1 MRSHSRPLPRMRNW
15 LDFVLRKRD
24 TGYFLNWRLDHETD
38 CNSVVRGW
46 GMKAICVRGRGGPEA
61 FAYEEAPR
69 PRPGEG
75 EVLVRVHA
83 AGVIHTE
90 LSWVP
95 TWTTRAGEPRP
106 LPVIP
111 GHEFSG
117 AIAALGAR
125 VSDVGVGDLVYGLND
140 WYRDGASAEYCVARV
155 ADIAHKPAGVD
166 HIHAAA
172 TPISALTA
180 WQGLVERAGLAA
192 GQRVLIHGAAGG
204 VGTFAVQLA
213 RWRGARVTGTA
224 SAANLDFVRSLGADE
239 VIDYRAERFEDVVRD
254 VDVVFDTVGGETL
267 ERSWGVLKPGGR
279 LVTVAA
285 SGEQTTD
292 ERIRAAYFIV
302 EPSRTQLAEIARL
315 IDGGTLRPVVGAVF
329 PLAEARTGRT
339 SRCSRRG
346 RHDGFPRHEVL
357 AAGPAERFVSKKLS
371 GDSAFEIV

>member
-1 MRSHSRPLPRMRNW
+1 
-15 LDFVLRKRD
+15 
-24 TGYFLNWRLDHETD
+24 
-38 CNSVVRGW
+38 
-46 GMKAICVRGRGGPEA
+46 MKAICLRAHGGPEA
-61 FAYEEAPR
+61 FAYEEVPK

-83 AGVIHTE
+83 AGVIQTE
-90 LSWVP
+90 LSWDP
-95 TWTTRAGEPRP
+95 TWTTQAGEPRP

-117 AIAALGAR
+117 EISALGAGVR
-125 VSDVGVGDLVYGLND
+125 DVSVGDLVYGLND

-155 ADIAHKPAGVD
+155 ADLARKPSSVD
-166 HIHAAA
+166 HVHAAA

-192 GQRVLIHGAAGG
+192 GQRVLILGAAGG

-224 SAANLDFVRSLGADE
+224 SAANLDFVRSLGAHK

-285 SGEQTTD
+285 SGERTTD

-315 IDGGTLRPVVGAVF
+315 IDGGALRPVVGAVF
-329 PLAEARTGRT
+329 PLAEARQAYQHKPA
-339 SRCSRRG
+339 RG
-346 RHDGFPRHEVL
+346 KVVL
-357 AAGPAERFVSKKLS
+357 RVGDAG
-371 GDSAFEIV
+371 

>member
-1 MRSHSRPLPRMRNW
+1 
-15 LDFVLRKRD
+15 
-24 TGYFLNWRLDHETD
+24 
-38 CNSVVRGW
+38 
-46 GMKAICVRGRGGPEA
+46 MKAICLRGPEA
-61 FAYEEAPR
+61 FAYEEAPQ

-83 AGVIHTE
+83 AGVIQTE

-95 TWTTRAGEPRP
+95 TWTTPAGEPRP

-117 AIAALGAR
+117 EVAALGAGVTDPR
-125 VSDVGVGDLVYGLND
+125 VGELVYGLND
-140 WYRDGASAEYCVARV
+140 WYRDGASAEYCVARI
-155 ADIAHKPAGVD
+155 ADIAPKPTSVD
-166 HIHAAA
+166 HVHAAT

-180 WQGLVERAGLAA
+180 WQGLIERAALAA

-213 RWRGARVTGTA
+213 RWRGAQVTATA
-224 SAANLDFVRSLGADE
+224 SAANLEFVRSLGADE

-267 ERSWGVLKPGGR
+267 ERSWSVLKSGGS

-315 IDGGTLRPVVGAVF
+315 IDGSMLRPVVGAVF
-329 PLAEARTGRT
+329 PLAEARQAYQHKPV
-339 SRCSRRG
+339 RG
-346 RHDGFPRHEVL
+346 KVVLRMVDGGG
-357 AAGPAERFVSKKLS
+357 AT
-371 GDSAFEIV
+371 

>member
-1 MRSHSRPLPRMRNW
+1 
-15 LDFVLRKRD
+15 
-24 TGYFLNWRLDHETD
+24 
-38 CNSVVRGW
+38 
-46 GMKAICVRGRGGPEA
+46 MKAIRLHVRGGPEA

-69 PRPGEG
+69 PRAGEA

-90 LSWVP
+90 LSWS
-95 TWTTRAGEPRP
+95 TTSTTQSGEPRP

-117 AIAALGAR
+117 EIAALGPEVR
-125 VSDVGVGDLVYGLND
+125 DVHVGDLVYGLND
-140 WYRDGASAEYCVARV
+140 WYRDGTSAEYCVARV
-155 ADIAHKPAGVD
+155 SDLADKPTSID

-180 WQGLVERAGLAA
+180 WQALVERAGLVA

-204 VGTFAVQLA
+204 VGNLAVQLA
-213 RWRGARVTGTA
+213 HSRGARVTATA
-224 SAANLDFVRSLGADE
+224 SAANLEFVRSLGAEE
-239 VIDYRAERFEDVVRD
+239 VIDYRAQRFEDVVRD

-302 EPSRTQLAEIARL
+302 EPSRTQLEEIAGL

-329 PLAEARTGRT
+329 PLAEARQAYQHKPV
-339 SRCSRRG
+339 RG
-346 RHDGFPRHEVL
+346 KVVLRMVDGGG
-357 AAGPAERFVSKKLS
+357 AT
-371 GDSAFEIV
+371 

>member
-1 MRSHSRPLPRMRNW
+1 
-15 LDFVLRKRD
+15 
-24 TGYFLNWRLDHETD
+24 
-38 CNSVVRGW
+38 
-46 GMKAICVRGRGGPEA
+46 MKAICIRSRGSREA
-61 FAYEEAPR
+61 FAYEEAPQ
-69 PRPGEG
+69 PRPSDG

-83 AGVIHTE
+83 AGVIQTE

-117 AIAALGAR
+117 EIAALGT
-125 VSDVGVGDLVYGLND
+125 GVGDVTVGDVVYGLND

-155 ADIAHKPAGVD
+155 ADIALKPASVD

-172 TPISALTA
+172 TPISALTV

-213 RWRGARVTGTA
+213 RWRGAHVTGTA
-224 SAANLDFVRSLGADE
+224 SATNLDFVRSLGADD
-239 VIDYRAERFEDVVRD
+239 VIDYRAERFEDKVQD
-254 VDVVFDTVGGETL
+254 VDVVFDTVGGDTL
-267 ERSWGVLKPGGR
+267 ERSWGVLKPGGK

-302 EPSRTQLAEIARL
+302 EPNRTQLMEIARL
-315 IDGGTLRPVVGAVF
+315 IDVGALRPVVGVVF
-329 PLAEARTGRT
+329 PLAEGRQAYQYKPVH
-339 SRCSRRG
+339 G
-346 RHDGFPRHEVL
+346 KVVL
-357 AAGPAERFVSKKLS
+357 RVVDS
-371 GDSAFEIV
+371 GGAT

>member
-1 MRSHSRPLPRMRNW
+1 
-15 LDFVLRKRD
+15 
-24 TGYFLNWRLDHETD
+24 
-38 CNSVVRGW
+38 
-46 GMKAICVRGRGGPEA
+46 MKAICLRARGGPEA
-61 FAYEEAPR
+61 FAYEEVPQ

-83 AGVIHTE
+83 AGVIQTE

-95 TWTTRAGEPRP
+95 TWTTQAGEPRP

-117 AIAALGAR
+117 EISALGTGVR
-125 VSDVGVGDLVYGLND
+125 DVGVGDLVYGLND

-155 ADIAHKPAGVD
+155 ADFAHKPSSVD
-166 HIHAAA
+166 HVHAAA

-192 GQRVLIHGAAGG
+192 GQRVLIHGVAGG

-213 RWRGARVTGTA
+213 RWRGARVIGTA

-239 VIDYRAERFEDVVRD
+239 VIDYRAERFEDVARD

-292 ERIRAAYFIV
+292 ERVRAAYFIV

-315 IDGGTLRPVVGAVF
+315 IDGGALRPVVGVVF
-329 PLAEARTGRT
+329 PLAEARQAYQHKPSHGKVVLRVV
-339 SRCSRRG
+339 
-346 RHDGFPRHEVL
+346 DGGV
-357 AAGPAERFVSKKLS
+357 AT
-371 GDSAFEIV
+371 

>member
-1 MRSHSRPLPRMRNW
+1 
-15 LDFVLRKRD
+15 
-24 TGYFLNWRLDHETD
+24 
-38 CNSVVRGW
+38 
-46 GMKAICVRGRGGPEA
+46 MKAIYLEAQGGPEA
-61 FAYEEAPR
+61 FVYGEAQQPR
-69 PRPGEG
+69 AGEG

-83 AGVIHTE
+83 AGVIQTE

-95 TWTTRAGEPRP
+95 TWTTRAGKPRP

-117 AIAALGAR
+117 EVAALGAGVR
-125 VSDVGVGDLVYGLND
+125 DAGVGDLVYGLND

-155 ADIAHKPAGVD
+155 ADIAAKPAGVD
-166 HIHAAA
+166 HVHAAA

-204 VGTFAVQLA
+204 VGTLAVQLA

-224 SAANLDFVRSLGADE
+224 SADNIDFVRSLGADE
-239 VIDYRAERFEDVVRD
+239 VIDYKAQRFEDVARD

-302 EPSRTQLAEIARL
+302 EPSRTQLTQIAHL
-315 IDGGTLRPVVGAVF
+315 IEGGALRPVVGAVF
-329 PLAEARTGRT
+329 PLAEARQAYQHRPV
-339 SRCSRRG
+339 RG
-346 RHDGFPRHEVL
+346 KVVL
-357 AAGPAERFVSKKLS
+357 RVV
-371 GDSAFEIV
+371 D